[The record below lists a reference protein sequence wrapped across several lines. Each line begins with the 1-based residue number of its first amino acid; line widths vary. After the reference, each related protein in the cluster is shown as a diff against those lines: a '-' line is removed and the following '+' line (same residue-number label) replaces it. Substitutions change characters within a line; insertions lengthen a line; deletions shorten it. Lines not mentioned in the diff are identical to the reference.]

1 MAELDD
7 DQLTEVF
14 APAAEPGSTGRRR
27 PRRRAARAW
36 IAIVVF
42 LIVVVALLVVA
53 DVVTRNIAEQRAREQ
68 IQAGLPAGVE
78 GAVDVSIGGFS
89 MIAQLL
95 SGTMDRVELSAPEL
109 LVEGSPLDV
118 DVVAEG
124 VPIDLASPVA
134 KIDATIEIGQD
145 AVNRLVTVPGVD
157 GGLTFGE
164 GTIGYDGTTDLLGV
178 TVDYSVA
185 AKPTAAGDSVLLEP
199 VDVTVGAGGAAI
211 DVSDVITRLVGDDPL
226 DICVAQ
232 YLPGGVDVSSIT
244 ITPGAAHVELDAQWI
259 MIDRAS
265 LEQTGRCD

>member
-1 MAELDD
+1 MSERDD
-7 DQLTEVF
+7 GRPAEVF
-14 APAAEPGSTGRRR
+14 APAAAPAARRRR
-27 PRRRAARAW
+27 PRRRAGCG

-53 DVVTRNIAEQRAREQ
+53 DVITRNITEQRTREQ
-68 IQAGLPAGVE
+68 IQASLPAGVE
-78 GAVDVSIGGFS
+78 GEVDVSIGGFS

-95 SGTMDRVELSAPEL
+95 AGTIDHVELSAPQL
-109 LVEGSPLDV
+109 LVEGVPLDV

-124 VPIDLASPVA
+124 VPIDLAAPVA
-134 KIDATIEIGQD
+134 KVDATIEIGQD

-164 GTIGYDGTTDLLGV
+164 GTIGYEGTTDLLGV

-199 VDVTVGAGGAAI
+199 VDVTVGTGGAAI
-211 DVSDVITRLVGDDPL
+211 DVSELVTRLVGDDPL
-226 DICVAQ
+226 DVCVAQ
-232 YLPGGVDVSSIT
+232 YLPEGVDVSSIT
-244 ITPGAAHVELDAQWI
+244 VAPGTAHIELDAQRI
-259 MIDRAS
+259 TLDRAS